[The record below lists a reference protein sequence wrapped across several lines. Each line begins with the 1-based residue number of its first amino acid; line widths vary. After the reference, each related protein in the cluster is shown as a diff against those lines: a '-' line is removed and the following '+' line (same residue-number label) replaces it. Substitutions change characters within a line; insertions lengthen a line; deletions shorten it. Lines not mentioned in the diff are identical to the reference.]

1 MAAIRKS
8 GVYLAIIGALVA
20 VIAAMTYKLLL
31 AGKTEAAPDGR
42 VAIVVEPPERDLLLQ
57 EMRLFLEGLQ
67 TMTAGLEKD
76 DLGAVAAA
84 ARGLGSK
91 MTGDVAPALMTKL
104 PLEFKTLGLSVH
116 RDFDQI
122 ALDAEGLGMPKHTLG
137 QVSAVMQKCVAC
149 HRTYQLRTEVT
160 VASAR

>member
-1 MAAIRKS
+1 MAATRKS

-20 VIAAMTYKLLL
+20 VIAVMTYKLLL

-42 VAIVVEPPERDLLLQ
+42 VAILVEPPERDLLLQ

-67 TMTAGLEKD
+67 AMAAGLAKD
-76 DLGAVAAA
+76 DLGAVATA

-91 MTGDVAPALMTKL
+91 MTGDVPPALMTKL

-149 HRTYQLRTEVT
+149 HRAYQLRTEVT

>member
-1 MAAIRKS
+1 MAVKS

-42 VAIVVEPPERDLLLQ
+42 IAIVVEPAERDFLLQ
-57 EMRLFLEGLQ
+57 EMRRFLEGLQ
-67 TMTAGLEKD
+67 GMAAGLEKD

-84 ARGLGSK
+84 ARALGSQA
-91 MTGDVAPALMTKL
+91 TGDVPPTLMTKL
-104 PLEFKTLGLSVH
+104 PIGFKTLGLSVH

-122 ALDAEGLGMPKHTLG
+122 ALDAEGLGVPKHTLG
-137 QVSAVMQKCVAC
+137 QVSAVLQKCVAC
-149 HRTYQLRTEVT
+149 HKTYQLRAEVA
-160 VASAR
+160 VPSAR

>member
-1 MAAIRKS
+1 MAATAKS
-8 GVYLAIIGALVA
+8 GVYLAIIGVLVA
-20 VIAAMTYKLLL
+20 VIATMTYKLLL

-42 VAIVVEPPERDLLLQ
+42 VAVLLEPPERDLLLQ

-67 TMTAGLEKD
+67 AMTAGLERD
-76 DLGAVAAA
+76 DLAAVATA
-84 ARGLGSK
+84 ARALGAK
-91 MTGDVAPALMTKL
+91 MTGDVPPALMTKL

-122 ALDAEGLGMPKHTLG
+122 ALDAEGLGLAKHTLG
-137 QVSAVMQKCVAC
+137 QLSAVMQKCVAC
-149 HRTYQLRTEVT
+149 HRTYQLRTEIA

>member
-1 MAAIRKS
+1 MAAARKS

-20 VIAAMTYKLLL
+20 VIAVMTYKLLL
-31 AGKTEAAPDGR
+31 AGRTEAAPDGR
-42 VAIVVEPPERDLLLQ
+42 VAIVVEPPECDLLLQ

-67 TMTAGLEKD
+67 AMAAGLAKD
-76 DLGAVAAA
+76 DLGAVASA
-84 ARGLGSK
+84 ARALGSK
-91 MTGDVAPALMTKL
+91 MTGDVPAALMTKL
-104 PLEFKTLGLSVH
+104 PIEFKTLGLSVH

-122 ALDAEGLGMPKHTLG
+122 ALDAEGLGLPKHTLG

-149 HRTYQLRTEVT
+149 HKTYQLRTEVT

>member
-1 MAAIRKS
+1 MAATRKS

-20 VIAAMTYKLLL
+20 VIAVMTYKLLL

-42 VAIVVEPPERDLLLQ
+42 VAILVEPAERDLLLQ

-67 TMTAGLEKD
+67 TMAAGLEKD
-76 DLGAVAAA
+76 DLGAVASA
-84 ARGLGSK
+84 ARALGTK
-91 MTGDVAPALMTKL
+91 MTGDVPAALMTKL
-104 PLEFKTLGLSVH
+104 PIEFKTLGLSVH

-122 ALDAEGLGMPKHTLG
+122 ALDAEGLGLPKHTLG

-149 HRTYQLRTEVT
+149 HKTYQLRAEET
-160 VASAR
+160 VAYAR

>member
-67 TMTAGLEKD
+67 AMAAGLAKD
-76 DLGAVAAA
+76 DLSAVASA
-84 ARGLGSK
+84 ARALGSK
-91 MTGDVAPALMTKL
+91 MTGDVPAALMTKL
-104 PLEFKTLGLSVH
+104 PIEFKTLGLSVH

>member
-67 TMTAGLEKD
+67 AMAAGLEKD
-76 DLGAVAAA
+76 DLGAVASA
-84 ARGLGSK
+84 ARALGSK
-91 MTGDVAPALMTKL
+91 MNGDVPAALMTKL

>member
-1 MAAIRKS
+1 MTATRKS

-20 VIAAMTYKLLL
+20 VIAVMTYKLLL

-42 VAIVVEPPERDLLLQ
+42 VAILVEPPERDLLLQ

-67 TMTAGLEKD
+67 AMAAGLEKD
-76 DLGAVAAA
+76 DLGAVASA
-84 ARGLGSK
+84 ARALGSK
-91 MTGDVAPALMTKL
+91 MTGDVPAALMTKL
-104 PLEFKTLGLSVH
+104 PIEFKTLGLSVH

-122 ALDAEGLGMPKHTLG
+122 ALDAEGLGSPKHALG
-137 QVSAVMQKCVAC
+137 QMSAVMQKCVAC
-149 HRTYQLRTEVT
+149 LKTYQLRAEIT

>member
-1 MAAIRKS
+1 MAATRKS

-20 VIAAMTYKLLL
+20 VIAVMTYKLLL

-42 VAIVVEPPERDLLLQ
+42 VAILVEPPERDLLLQ

-67 TMTAGLEKD
+67 AMAAGLEKD
-76 DLGAVAAA
+76 DLGAVASA
-84 ARGLGSK
+84 ARALGSK
-91 MTGDVAPALMTKL
+91 MTGDVPAALMTKL

>member
-67 TMTAGLEKD
+67 TITAGLEKD
-76 DLGAVAAA
+76 DLGAVAAG

-91 MTGDVAPALMTKL
+91 MTGDVPPALMTKL

>member
-1 MAAIRKS
+1 MAAARKS

-20 VIAAMTYKLLL
+20 VIAVMTYKLLL
-31 AGKTEAAPDGR
+31 AGRTEAAPDGR

-67 TMTAGLEKD
+67 AMAAGLAKD
-76 DLGAVAAA
+76 DLGAVASA
-84 ARGLGSK
+84 ARALGSK
-91 MTGDVAPALMTKL
+91 MTGDVPAGLMTKL
-104 PLEFKTLGLSVH
+104 PIEFKTLGLSVH

-122 ALDAEGLGMPKHTLG
+122 ALDAEGLGLPKHTLG

-149 HRTYQLRTEVT
+149 HKTYQLRTEVT

>member
-1 MAAIRKS
+1 MATARTS
-8 GVYLAIIGALVA
+8 TVYLAIIGALVA
-20 VIAAMTYKLLL
+20 VIAVMTYKLLL

-42 VAIVVEPPERDLLLQ
+42 VAIVLEPPERDLLLQ

-67 TMTAGLEKD
+67 AMAAGLEKD
-76 DLGAVAAA
+76 DLGAVATA
-84 ARGLGSK
+84 ARALGSK
-91 MTGDVAPALMTKL
+91 MTGDVPPALMTKL
-104 PLEFKTLGLSVH
+104 PIEFKALGLSVH

-122 ALDAEGLGMPKHTLG
+122 ALDAEGLGVPKHTLG

-149 HRTYQLRTEVT
+149 HKTYQLRTEVT

>member
-1 MAAIRKS
+1 
-8 GVYLAIIGALVA
+8 
-20 VIAAMTYKLLL
+20 
-31 AGKTEAAPDGR
+31 
-42 VAIVVEPPERDLLLQ
+42 
-57 EMRLFLEGLQ
+57 
-67 TMTAGLEKD
+67 
-76 DLGAVAAA
+76 
-84 ARGLGSK
+84 
-91 MTGDVAPALMTKL
+91 MTGDVPPALMTKL

>member
-1 MAAIRKS
+1 MAATRKS

-20 VIAAMTYKLLL
+20 VIAVMTYKLLL

-42 VAIVVEPPERDLLLQ
+42 VAILVEPPERDLLLQ

-67 TMTAGLEKD
+67 AMAAGLEKD
-76 DLGAVAAA
+76 DLGAVASA
-84 ARGLGSK
+84 ARALGSK
-91 MTGDVAPALMTKL
+91 MTGDVPAALMTKL
-104 PLEFKTLGLSVH
+104 PIEFKTLGLSVH

-122 ALDAEGLGMPKHTLG
+122 ALDAEGLRLPKHTLG

-149 HRTYQLRTEVT
+149 HKTYQLRAEVT

>member
-1 MAAIRKS
+1 MVSKS

-42 VAIVVEPPERDLLLQ
+42 VAVVVEPPERDLLLR

-67 TMTAGLEKD
+67 AMAEGLEKD
-76 DLGAVAAA
+76 DLPAVAAA
-84 ARGLGSK
+84 ARALGSK
-91 MTGDVAPALMTKL
+91 MTGDVPAALMTKL
-104 PLEFKTLGLSVH
+104 PIEFKTLGLSVH

-122 ALDAEGLGMPKHTLG
+122 ALDAEALGMPRHTLG

-149 HRTYQLRTEVT
+149 HRTYQLRTEVA
-160 VASAR
+160 VAPAR

>member
-67 TMTAGLEKD
+67 TMTAGS
-76 DLGAVAAA
+76 
-84 ARGLGSK
+84 R
-91 MTGDVAPALMTKL
+91 
-104 PLEFKTLGLSVH
+104 
-116 RDFDQI
+116 
-122 ALDAEGLGMPKHTLG
+122 
-137 QVSAVMQKCVAC
+137 
-149 HRTYQLRTEVT
+149 RTT
-160 VASAR
+160 SARSRPPPAGSARR

>member
-1 MAAIRKS
+1 MAASTTSR
-8 GVYLAIIGALVA
+8 VYLAIIAVLVA
-20 VIAAMTYKLLL
+20 VIATMTYKLLL
-31 AGKTEAAPDGR
+31 AGKTESAPDGR
-42 VAIVVEPPERDLLLQ
+42 TAVVLEPPERDVLLR

-67 TMTAGLEKD
+67 AMAAGLEKD
-76 DLGAVAAA
+76 DLAAVATA
-84 ARGLGSK
+84 ARALGST
-91 MTGDVAPALMTKL
+91 MTGDVPPALMTKL

-122 ALDAEGLGMPKHTLG
+122 ALDAERLGLAKHTLG

-149 HRTYQLRTEVT
+149 HRTYQLRTEIA

>member
-1 MAAIRKS
+1 MAATRKS

-20 VIAAMTYKLLL
+20 VIAVMTYKLLL

-42 VAIVVEPPERDLLLQ
+42 VAILVEPPERDLLLQ

-67 TMTAGLEKD
+67 AMAAGLEKD
-76 DLGAVAAA
+76 DLGAVASA
-84 ARGLGSK
+84 ARALGSK
-91 MTGDVAPALMTKL
+91 MTGDIPPALMTKL
-104 PLEFKTLGLSVH
+104 PIEFKTLGLSVH

-122 ALDAEGLGMPKHTLG
+122 ALDAEGLRLPKHTLG
-137 QVSAVMQKCVAC
+137 QISAVMQKCVAC

>member
-1 MAAIRKS
+1 MATTRTS
-8 GVYLAIIGALVA
+8 TVYLAIIAALVA
-20 VIAAMTYKLLL
+20 VIAVMTYKLLL

-42 VAIVVEPPERDLLLQ
+42 VAVVLEPPERDLLLQ

-67 TMTAGLEKD
+67 AMAAGLEKD
-76 DLGAVAAA
+76 DLRTVAAA
-84 ARGLGSK
+84 ARALGSK
-91 MTGDVAPALMTKL
+91 MTGDVPPALMTKL
-104 PLEFKTLGLSVH
+104 PIEFKTLGLSVH

-122 ALDAEGLGMPKHTLG
+122 ALDAEGLGIAKHTLG

-149 HRTYQLRTEVT
+149 HKTYQLRTELT

>member
-67 TMTAGLEKD
+67 AMAAGLAKD
-76 DLGAVAAA
+76 DLGAVASA
-84 ARGLGSK
+84 ARALGSK
-91 MTGDVAPALMTKL
+91 MTGDVPPALMTKL

-122 ALDAEGLGMPKHTLG
+122 ALDAEGLGLPKHTLG